1 LKFVGVFAMLSDGMT
16 QAQAKLLTQLGDA
29 QRRALISLLADDD
42 VSVYQTVRQK
52 LLAYGAE
59 AAEWVKPETLSDNP
73 VLRRR
78 ALEIQDHFGKQAADE
93 QFLTFCQTQAE
104 EFDIEQGALLLAR
117 TQFPRINPVGYTAL
131 MDDFASEL
139 RERLDLNGP
148 AEYILHIVNDYLFD
162 ELKLVGNE
170 KDYYDP
176 ENSYLN
182 RVLDRRT
189 GNPISICLVY
199 LLITKRLRLPM
210 AGIGLPGH
218 FLCRYQNSRYEI
230 YVDAFNRGKSLTRAD
245 CIKYL
250 MKIRHRLDETYLSPV
265 TPRRILLRM
274 CANLHQIYTQTKAV
288 AEAERLQKYLVAL
301 ANKSLQ
307 PAALPVVKAQA

>member
-1 LKFVGVFAMLSDGMT
+1 MT
-16 QAQAKLLTQLGDA
+16 QAQTKLLTQLGDA

-42 VSVYQTVRQK
+42 VSVYQAVRQK
-52 LLAYGAE
+52 LLSYGTDVVQ
-59 AAEWVKPETLSDNP
+59 WVKPETLSDNP

-78 ALEIQDHFGKQAADE
+78 AIEIQDHFAKQIADE
-93 QFLTFCQTQAE
+93 QFLTFCNTQGE

-117 TQFPRINPVGYTAL
+117 TQYPRINPVGYTAL
-131 MDDFASEL
+131 MDDFACEL

-148 AEYILHIVNDYLFD
+148 AEYILHVINDYLFD
-162 ELKLVGNE
+162 ELKFVGNE

-189 GNPISICLVY
+189 GNPISICLIY

-250 MKIRHRLDETYLSPV
+250 MKIRHRLDETYLAPV

-274 CANLHQIYTQTKAV
+274 CANLHQIYTQTKAT
-288 AEAERLQKYLVAL
+288 AETERLQKYLVAL
-301 ANKSLQ
+301 ANKSIQ
-307 PAALPVVKAQA
+307 PPALPAVKAQA

>member
-1 LKFVGVFAMLSDGMT
+1 MI
-16 QAQAKLLTQLGDA
+16 QAQAKLLGQLGDA

-42 VSVYQTVRQK
+42 SSVYQAVRQK
-52 LLAYGAE
+52 LLSYGPDV
-59 AAEWVKPETLSDNP
+59 AEWVKPETLSDNP

-78 ALEIQDHFGKQAADE
+78 ALEIQDFFAKQSADE
-93 QFLTFCQTQAE
+93 QFLRFCQHQGE

-117 TQFPRINPVGYTAL
+117 TQYPRINPIGYTAL
-131 MDDFASEL
+131 LDDFASEL

-148 AEYILHIVNDYLFD
+148 AEYILHVVNDYLFD
-162 ELKLVGNE
+162 ELKFVGNE

-189 GNPISICLVY
+189 GNPISICLTY

-230 YVDAFNRGKSLTRAD
+230 YVDSFNRGKSLTRAD

-250 MKIRHRLDETYLSPV
+250 MKIRHRLDETYLAPV

-274 CANLHQIYTQTKAV
+274 CANLHQIYTQTKAT
-288 AEAERLQKYLVAL
+288 ADSERLQKYLVAL
-301 ANKSLQ
+301 ANKAIQ
-307 PAALPVVKAQA
+307 PAALPPVKAQA

>member
-1 LKFVGVFAMLSDGMT
+1 MT
-16 QAQAKLLTQLGDA
+16 QVQAKLLGQLGEA

-42 VSVYQTVRQK
+42 SSVYQTVRQK
-52 LLAYGAE
+52 LLSYGAE
-59 AAEWVKPETLSDNP
+59 VSEWVKPETLSDNP

-78 ALEIQDHFGKQAADE
+78 ALEIQDYFGKQIADE
-93 QFLTFCQTQAE
+93 QFLRFCQNQGE

-131 MDDFASEL
+131 LDDFASEL
-139 RERLDLNGP
+139 RDRLDLNGP
-148 AEYILHIVNDYLFD
+148 AEYILHVVNDYLFD
-162 ELKLVGNE
+162 ELKFVGNE

-176 ENSYLN
+176 ENSYLS

-199 LLITKRLRLPM
+199 LLVTKRLRLPM

-250 MKIRHRLDETYLSPV
+250 MKIRHRLDESYLAPV

-274 CANLHQIYTQTKAV
+274 CANLHQIYTQTKAS
-288 AEAERLQKYLVAL
+288 AESERLQKYLVTL
-301 ANKSLQ
+301 ANKSIQ
-307 PAALPVVKAQA
+307 PAALPPVKAQA

>member
-1 LKFVGVFAMLSDGMT
+1 MS
-16 QAQAKLLTQLGDA
+16 QPHAKLLEQLGDA

-42 VSVYQTVRQK
+42 SSVYQTVRQK
-52 LLAYGAE
+52 LLSYGPTV
-59 AAEWVKPETLSDNP
+59 AEWVKPETLSDNP

-78 ALEIQDHFGKQAADE
+78 ALEIQDYFGKQVADE
-93 QFLTFCQTQAE
+93 QFLRFCQSQGE

-117 TQFPRINPVGYTAL
+117 TQFPRINPIGYTAL
-131 MDDFASEL
+131 MDDFATEL

-148 AEYILHIVNDYLFD
+148 AEYILHVVNDYLFD
-162 ELKLVGNE
+162 ELKFAGNE

-250 MKIRHRLDETYLSPV
+250 MKIRHRLDESYLAPV

-274 CANLHQIYTQTKAV
+274 CANLHQIYTQTKAP
-288 AEAERLQKYLVAL
+288 AETERLQKYLVAL
-301 ANKSLQ
+301 ANKNIQL
-307 PAALPVVKAQA
+307 AALPPVKAQA

>member
-1 LKFVGVFAMLSDGMT
+1 MT
-16 QAQAKLLTQLGDA
+16 QAQANILGQLGEA

-42 VSVYQTVRQK
+42 SSVYQTVRQK
-52 LLAYGAE
+52 LLSYGSE
-59 AAEWVKPETLSDNP
+59 VAEWVKPETLSNNP

-78 ALEIQDHFGKQAADE
+78 ALEIQDHFARQTADE
-93 QFLTFCQTQAE
+93 QFLRFCQVQGE

-117 TQFPRINPVGYTAL
+117 TQYPRINPIGYTAL
-131 MDDFASEL
+131 LDDFATEL

-148 AEYILHIVNDYLFD
+148 AEYILHVVNDYLFD
-162 ELKLVGNE
+162 ELKFVGNE

-189 GNPISICLVY
+189 GNPISICLTY
-199 LLITKRLRLPM
+199 LLVTKRLRLPM

-230 YVDAFNRGKSLTRAD
+230 YVDAFNRGKSLSRAD

-250 MKIRHRLDETYLSPV
+250 MKIRHRLDESYLAPV

-288 AEAERLQKYLVAL
+288 AETERLQKYLVAL
-301 ANKSLQ
+301 ANKNLQ
-307 PAALPVVKAQA
+307 PMSLPPVKAQA

>member
-1 LKFVGVFAMLSDGMT
+1 MN
-16 QAQAKLLTQLGDA
+16 QAQAKLLGQLGDA

-42 VSVYQTVRQK
+42 SSVYQTVRQK
-52 LLAYGAE
+52 LLSYGSE
-59 AAEWVKPETLSDNP
+59 VVDWVKPETLSDNP

-78 ALEIQDHFGKQAADE
+78 ALEIQDYFGKQDADE
-93 QFLTFCQTQAE
+93 KFLRFCHSQGE

-117 TQFPRINPVGYTAL
+117 TQYPRINPVGYTAL

-148 AEYILHIVNDYLFD
+148 AEYILHVVNDYLFD
-162 ELKLVGNE
+162 ELKFTGNE

-189 GNPISICLVY
+189 GNPISICLTY

-230 YVDAFNRGKSLTRAD
+230 YVDAFNKGKSLNRAD

-250 MKIRHRLDETYLSPV
+250 MKIRHRLDETYLAPV

-274 CANLHQIYTQTKAV
+274 CANLHQIYTQTKAT
-288 AEAERLQKYLVAL
+288 ADSERLQKYLVAL
-301 ANKSLQ
+301 ANTALK
-307 PAALPVVKAQA
+307 PAALPPVKAQA

>member
-1 LKFVGVFAMLSDGMT
+1 MT

-52 LLAYGAE
+52 LLSYGSE
-59 AAEWVKPETLSDNP
+59 VVQWLKPETLSDNP

-78 ALEIQDHFGKQAADE
+78 AIEIQDHFAKQLADE
-93 QFLTFCQTQAE
+93 QFLTFCQTQGE

-117 TQFPRINPVGYTAL
+117 TQYPRINPVGYTAL
-131 MDDFASEL
+131 LDDFACEL
-139 RERLDLNGP
+139 RDRLDLNGP
-148 AEYILHIVNDYLFD
+148 AEYILHVVNDYLFD
-162 ELKLVGNE
+162 ELKFVGNE

-176 ENSYLN
+176 ENSYLS

-199 LLITKRLRLPM
+199 LLVTKRLRLPM

-250 MKIRHRLDETYLSPV
+250 MKIRHRLDESYLAPV

-274 CANLHQIYTQTKAV
+274 CANLHQIYTQTKAT
-288 AEAERLQKYLVAL
+288 AETERLQKYLVAL
-301 ANKSLQ
+301 ANKSIQ
-307 PAALPVVKAQA
+307 PAALPAVKAQA

>member
-1 LKFVGVFAMLSDGMT
+1 MT

-52 LLAYGAE
+52 LLSYGSE
-59 AAEWVKPETLSDNP
+59 VVEWVKPETLSDNP

-78 ALEIQDHFGKQAADE
+78 ALEIQDHFWKQAADE
-93 QFLTFCQTQAE
+93 QFLTFCQTQGE

-117 TQFPRINPVGYTAL
+117 THYPRINPVGYTAL

-148 AEYILHIVNDYLFD
+148 AEYILHVVNDYLFD

-199 LLITKRLRLPM
+199 LLVTKRLRLPM

-288 AEAERLQKYLVAL
+288 AETERLQKYLVAL
-301 ANKSLQ
+301 ANKNLQ
-307 PAALPVVKAQA
+307 LTALPAVKAQA

>member
-1 LKFVGVFAMLSDGMT
+1 MNPAH
-16 QAQAKLLTQLGDA
+16 ANLLGQLGDA

-42 VSVYQTVRQK
+42 SSVYQAVRQK
-52 LLAYGAE
+52 LLSHGPE
-59 AAEWVKPETLSDNP
+59 VAEWVKPETLSDNP

-78 ALEIQDHFGKQAADE
+78 ALEIQDYFGKQLADE
-93 QFLTFCQTQAE
+93 QFLRFCQSQSE

-117 TQFPRINPVGYTAL
+117 TQFPRINPLGYTAL

-148 AEYILHIVNDYLFD
+148 AEYILHVVNDYLFD
-162 ELKLVGNE
+162 ELKFTGNE

-189 GNPISICLVY
+189 GNPISICLIY

-230 YVDAFNRGKSLTRAD
+230 YVDAFNKGKSLTRAD

-250 MKIRHRLDETYLSPV
+250 MKIRHRLDETYLAPV

-274 CANLHQIYTQTKAV
+274 CANLHQIYTQTKAA
-288 AEAERLQKYLVAL
+288 AETERLQKYLVAL
-301 ANKSLQ
+301 ANKSIQ
-307 PAALPVVKAQA
+307 PATLPPVKAQA